1 MTNDNVTNLN
11 EENQPLD
18 NTNDDLTGVGGT
30 VVGNTSFT
38 QEEIENANKP
48 QPNVILNTTD
58 VNSNMASNYRDPER
72 VGSRSNEAADLTDT
86 NSGDIIS
93 GAAKGVSQ
101 S

>member
-1 MTNDNVTNLN
+1 MTNDVTNLN
-11 EENQPLD
+11 EEDLPLENTSD
-18 NTNDDLTGVGGT
+18 NLSGVGGT
-30 VVGNTSFT
+30 VVGNTTFT

-58 VNSNMASNYRDPER
+58 VGTNMASNYRDPER
-72 VGSRSNEAADLTDT
+72 VNQRSNESPDSTDS